1 MKLYLFDNADGE
13 QGPLWGTSV
22 DDRAAFPEWLIAAR
36 KADLL
41 VPEALHYVDADESFI
56 LPLAT
61 VSGGTII
68 SVAESPPT
76 PPPLLVTVGLTMNGS
91 PVVGGEVAVEQN
103 AAVTL
108 KLVVTVSNG
117 FTGAHGM
124 PVMIRG
130 VKDVK
135 RLTFTAGVC
144 EMPISTAL
152 AVGEYEMNAEDILKY
167 LSVQH
172 PSTSLVVTGK
182 AWISIWPET

>member
-1 MKLYLFDNADGE
+1 MIYCIAQDGTE
-13 QGPLWGTSV
+13 LERNGGRPTPGLW
-22 DDRAAFPEWLIAAR
+22 A
-36 KADLL
+36 
-41 VPEALHYVDADESFI
+41 ALHATYPDAVFYESAEI
-56 LPLAT
+56 APAGCTWDL
-61 VSGGTII
+61 SG
-68 SVAESPPT
+68 ET
-76 PPPLLVTVGLTMNGS
+76 PVPIPDPNPPLLVTVGLKLNDE
-91 PVVGGEVAVEQN
+91 PVPSGEVAIEQN
-103 AAVTL
+103 TAVTL

-117 FTGAHGM
+117 FTGAHAM

-135 RLTFTAGVC
+135 RLTFTDGIC
-144 EMPISTAL
+144 EMPIPTSL